1 MATNVIKKDE
11 SKQPF
16 DEGKL
21 KRSIKLAV
29 QDAALSLERTDEVVN
44 QVLPVALTA
53 ANSKEEIA
61 TSELK
66 ETILTELDKVEP
78 SAAEAWRKYD
88 QSKGN

>member
-1 MATNVIKKDE
+1 MATNVIKRDE

-21 KRSIKLAV
+21 KKSIELAV
-29 QDAALSLERTDEVVN
+29 QDAALSSERTDEVVN
-44 QVLPVALTA
+44 QVLPVALAA

-66 ETILTELDKVEP
+66 ETILAEMDKVEP
-78 SAAEAWRKYD
+78 SAAEAWRKHD
-88 QSKGN
+88 QAKGN

>member
-1 MATNVIKKDE
+1 MATNVIKRDE

-16 DEGKL
+16 DEEKL

-29 QDAALSLERTDEVVN
+29 QDAALSSDRTDEVVN
-44 QVLPVALTA
+44 QVLPVALAA

-66 ETILTELDKVEP
+66 ETILAEMDKVEP

>member
-21 KRSIKLAV
+21 KRSIELAV
-29 QDAALSLERTDEVVN
+29 QDAALSSERTDEVVN
-44 QVLPVALTA
+44 QVLPVALAA

-66 ETILTELDKVEP
+66 ETILAEMDKVEP

>member
-1 MATNVIKKDE
+1 MATNVIKRDE

-21 KRSIKLAV
+21 KRSIEFAA
-29 QDAALSLERTDEVVN
+29 QDADLTEERAQEVVD
-44 QVLPVALTA
+44 QVFPVAAEA
-53 ANSKEEIA
+53 ANAKEEIA
-61 TSELK
+61 TSELR
-66 ETILTELDKVEP
+66 EIILAELEKTEA

>member
-1 MATNVIKKDE
+1 MATNVIKRDE

-29 QDAALSLERTDEVVN
+29 QDAALSSDRTDEVVN
-44 QVLPVALTA
+44 QVLPVALAA

-66 ETILTELDKVEP
+66 ETILAEMDKVEP

>member
-1 MATNVIKKDE
+1 MATNVIKRDE

-44 QVLPVALTA
+44 QVLPVALAA

-66 ETILTELDKVEP
+66 ETILAEMDKVEP